1 MRLTNDEMV
10 EIYKI
15 QQKYMDAGYQWNE
28 HAFNDGSGEVII
40 NFTNDKS
47 PHAFSAHHNLLGDF
61 GWGRFDRLTA
71 WRKAN
76 SWFSKHVEQKIDSS
90 MYNVIVYFDNAPF
103 VLIRD
108 VPGQIL
114 TEDLLDAYS
123 LKYDIERSRLSA
135 NWLQGM
141 VEFGSLGL
149 SKKY

>member
-1 MRLTNDEMV
+1 
-10 EIYKI
+10 
-15 QQKYMDAGYQWNE
+15 
-28 HAFNDGSGEVII
+28 
-40 NFTNDKS
+40 
-47 PHAFSAHHNLLGDF
+47 
-61 GWGRFDRLTA
+61 
-71 WRKAN
+71 
-76 SWFSKHVEQKIDSS
+76 